1 MSTYKALLAFHVG
14 NLLIRYR
21 FDSEG
26 DSREEMPSKSVLSPL
41 SDEFAKTEAVY
52 QEGRG
57 FSFPKFEAGRSPGKV
72 FSGEIESGE
81 VGFTS
86 RRRQCRGIAGLIAST
101 SRILS
106 MNATRETH

>member
-14 NLLIRYR
+14 NLLIRDR

-52 QEGRG
+52 RKGGEFHSPNLKRGGLQERH
-57 FSFPKFEAGRSPGKV
+57 SRERSRAV
-72 FSGEIESGE
+72 RSVLR
-81 VGFTS
+81 VGY
-86 RRRQCRGIAGLIAST
+86 GNAAGLPV
-101 SRILS
+101 
-106 MNATRETH
+106 

>member
-14 NLLIRYR
+14 NLLIRDR

-52 QEGRG
+52 QEGGGNFISPNLKRG
-57 FSFPKFEAGRSPGKV
+57 GLQERHSRERSRAV
-72 FSGEIESGE
+72 RSVLR
-81 VGFTS
+81 VGY
-86 RRRQCRGIAGLIAST
+86 GNAAGLPV
-101 SRILS
+101 
-106 MNATRETH
+106 